1 MCGLLTKTFT
11 VRDVH
16 FYDSMTSDS
25 GHWTYESGITKSYS
39 SDGVSITASSDKRPI
54 CDVTLPQSFRVT
66 LKAKSNADNDLR
78 YCVVGGWIMANGKYS
93 NINRLMLFNTW
104 PPQYYINNS
113 YASPNVVELE
123 VEYNNGVL
131 TVKKDGTTMIT
142 QAITLADQVLE
153 LYTGANKIM
162 TIKDIIIEE
171 L

>member
-1 MCGLLTKTFT
+1 
-11 VRDVH
+11 
-16 FYDSMTSDS
+16 MTSDS
-25 GHWTYESGITKSYS
+25 GHWTYDSGITKSYS
-39 SDGVSITASSDKRPI
+39 SDGVSITSSIDKYSV
-54 CDVTLPQSFRVT
+54 CDVALPTNFRLS
-66 LKAKSNADNDLR
+66 LKAKSNANNDLR
-78 YCVVGGWIMANGKYS
+78 YCSVGTWAIANGKYS

-104 PPQYYINNS
+104 PPNYYVNNS
-113 YASPNVVELE
+113 YTQPNVVELE

-142 QAITLADQVLE
+142 QAITLADQVLK